1 MPELPEVETVRRSLE
16 QVLSGEKIVKVE
28 LYYGGIVKTPDP
40 QSFVD
45 ILQGKVIQE
54 LKRRGK
60 YLIFCLSDNYNLII
74 HLRMTGQL
82 ILCEPGTSIAKHT
95 HIIFHLGNGRELR
108 FVDIRKF
115 GLIYLVPAGEWQEIK
130 GLYTLGPEPLSA
142 EFTFE
147 KLQES
152 IKNKKVK
159 LKTFLLDQR
168 QIAGIGNIYAD
179 EIMFTAGINPERTL
193 ESLTKNEIEELYQ
206 AIQLKL
212 EEGIKY
218 RGTSFSDYV
227 DGLGEK
233 GSYQTR
239 LNVYQRAGE
248 PCKRC
253 GTTLVKKVVSGRG
266 TVFCPK
272 CQL

>member
-16 QVLSGEKIVKVE
+16 QVLIGEKIAKVE
-28 LYYGGIVKTPDP
+28 IYYGGIIKIPDTR
-40 QSFVD
+40 SFID
-45 ILQGKVIQE
+45 LIQGKVIQVI
-54 LKRRGK
+54 KRRGK
-60 YLIFCLSDNYNLII
+60 YLLFYLSGNYNLII

-82 ILCEPGTSIAKHT
+82 IFCEPGTGVPKHT
-95 HIIFHLGNGRELR
+95 HIIFYLKNGKELR

-115 GLIYLVPAGEWQEIK
+115 GLVYLVPTGEWQEIK
-130 GLYTLGPEPLSA
+130 GLYTLGPEPLNK
-142 EFTFE
+142 EFNLR
-147 KLQES
+147 KLQDS
-152 IKNKKVK
+152 VGNKKGK
-159 LKTFLLDQR
+159 LKAFLLDQR

-179 EIMFTAGINPERTL
+179 EIMFAAGLHPERAI
-193 ESLTKNEIEELYQ
+193 ESLREIEVERLYN
-206 AIQLKL
+206 AIKHKL
-212 EEGIKY
+212 QEGVKF

-239 LNVYQRAGE
+239 LCVYQCAGQ

-253 GTTLVKKVVSGRG
+253 GTLLVKKVVSGRG

-272 CQL
+272 CQV